1 MLGTSSTTSSCVR
14 FVKYDSFQLNGV
26 RLGGH
31 KSWVG
36 VYQISALSVHGRNLY
51 QKKHHLS
58 RKKLCIRRSKKKKL
72 HWNYI
77 LLRACCHPAPKDI
90 SNIPYNTHPQPI
102 AQKQGEL
109 GQISVWPFKPPMNDI
124 RIMSPQRGKNTSS
137 SFTSMAP
144 FSSWKGLGR
153 RLKSRSWPCVLLWFC
168 GDAGRRKQRVLLCLA
183 KKQKTCHFLLGG
195 RKGIKHKNL
204 ATWCVFGNEA

>member
-1 MLGTSSTTSSCVR
+1 MLGTSSTTSSCEPFR

-51 QKKHHLS
+51 QKKRHLS

-124 RIMSPQRGKNTSS
+124 RIISPQRGKHLIFFHLYGTLFQLEGIGPPFVEPKLAFFVVLTVEMLEAGTSV
-137 SFTSMAP
+137 FC
-144 FSSWKGLGR
+144 
-153 RLKSRSWPCVLLWFC
+153 CVLP
-168 GDAGRRKQRVLLCLA
+168 
-183 KKQKTCHFLLGG
+183 KKKTCHFFWVVG
-195 RKGIKHKNL
+195 K
-204 ATWCVFGNEA
+204 A